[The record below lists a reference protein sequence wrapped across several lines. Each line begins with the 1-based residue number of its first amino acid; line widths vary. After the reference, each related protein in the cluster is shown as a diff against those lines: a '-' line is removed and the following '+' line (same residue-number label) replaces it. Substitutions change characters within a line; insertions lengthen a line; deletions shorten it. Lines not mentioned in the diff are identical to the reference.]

1 MSSRDLASNISF
13 GSVAYC
19 LGGNLFSYNYNSS
32 FRLATAL
39 KPPLQG
45 VWEQPARPVQRE
57 TLIHSLFNRKEIKV
71 CVKKLSRRPNIRSFT
86 VIFNFPFGSR
96 KKTKTIKN
104 NYYPEKSSPWAF
116 HLWNSLVNDPFSVVC
131 PPFLYNFPAHSF
143 SVKLNLPTQV
153 FFNCHFVQEIP
164 RQIFKETL
172 KVLLFIWVTILHGTP
187 WAAFSGAGCRHPG
200 SLPSLPPEVLCYSSF
215 AVLVLVLVASIT
227 ALYESFNSICKRLA

>member
-1 MSSRDLASNISF
+1 MSSRGLASNISF

-32 FRLATAL
+32 FRLATTL

-71 CVKKLSRRPNIRSFT
+71 CIKKLSRRPNIRSFT

-143 SVKLNLPTQV
+143 SVKLNLPTQ
-153 FFNCHFVQEIP
+153 FFFTVILYKKYQDKSLKRLWKSYSSSESPFFMGHPELHSQELAAGIQAP
-164 RQIFKETL
+164 SPPSWGS
-172 KVLLFIWVTILHGTP
+172 VLFQLCSTCV
-187 WAAFSGAGCRHPG
+187 GAGCKHHSP
-200 SLPSLPPEVLCYSSF
+200 LWVL
-215 AVLVLVLVASIT
+215 
-227 ALYESFNSICKRLA
+227 